1 MIRVAST
8 PDGRR
13 LEVARETAAARER
26 VWDVLTDTRRWPEW
40 GPSVRSVDCPTRYVA
55 AGTTGT
61 LRTAGGLRVGFEVRT
76 CADYRWTW
84 RVAGVPATGH
94 RADPPGKGREN
105 GSRIVFEI
113 PPLAAPYA
121 PVCARACR
129 LIDRIAREGDR

>member
-13 LEVARETAAARER
+13 LEVSRDSAADRER

-40 GPSVRSVDCPTRYVA
+40 GPSVRSVECPTRYVA

-61 LRTAGGLRVGFEVRT
+61 LRTVGGLRVRFEVTT
-76 CADYRWTW
+76 CVDYRWTW

-94 RADPPGKGREN
+94 RADPAGDGGN
-105 GSRIVFEI
+105 GSRIVFEL
-113 PPLAAPYA
+113 PVAAAAYA
-121 PVCARACR
+121 PVCRRACR
-129 LIDRIAREGDR
+129 LIDRIARENGRE